1 MTRALVVGSAGFV
14 GRHLKQKLVE
24 LNYEVFEFDLKYGD
38 DIRDYENTRNAL
50 DRIRPDYIYHL
61 AAQPYVAES
70 FANPVRSFEVNTI
83 GSTNLLEAIRQLG
96 LKTHVL
102 LAGTSEEY
110 GDASASLVTEDSL
123 PNPLS
128 PYAISKLAMDYM
140 GRLYSRSYGIPIV
153 IARTFNHTGPGRGEM
168 YAESAF
174 AKQIVEIEQ
183 GRRKTLEHGD
193 LQWVRNY
200 TDVRDIVEAYTKAI
214 MLPPDIYNICSDQNE
229 TIQIILNFLVGQAS
243 CEIPCEF
250 NQALH
255 RPSDFSF
262 RPPSCDKFME
272 LTGWKPKIPLR
283 LTLTDMLNDWRTRLA

>member
-1 MTRALVVGSAGFV
+1 MKALIVGGGGFV
-14 GRHLKQKLVE
+14 GHHLKQRLEESDYDVA
-24 LNYEVFEFDLKYGD
+24 EFDLRRGD
-38 DIRDYENTRNAL
+38 DIRNYETIRNTL
-50 DRIRPDYIYHL
+50 DRFRPDYIYHL
-61 AAQPYVAES
+61 AAQAYVAES
-70 FANPVRSFEVNTI
+70 FANPVRAFEVNTI

-110 GDASASLVTEDSL
+110 GDASSSLVTEDSL

-153 IARTFNHTGPGRGEM
+153 VARTFNHTGPGRGEM

-183 GRRKTLEHGD
+183 GRRKVLEHGD
-193 LQWVRNY
+193 LQWIRNY

-214 MLPPDIYNICSDQNE
+214 QLPPDIYNICSDRNE
-229 TIQIILNFLVGQAS
+229 PVQVILNFLIGQAS
-243 CEIPCEF
+243 CDIPCEF
-250 NQALH
+250 NPALH

-262 RPPSCDKFME
+262 RPPSCDKFEE

-283 LTLTDMLNDWRTRLA
+283 QTLTDMLNDWRERLV